1 VGGGVRRGRV
11 ARGGGR
17 EAPADAADGAQRAR
31 PPRAGPG
38 AVLPVQHH
46 EPGPRRRRQPGA
58 RPRRH
63 HGHRGARPGAAG
75 PRRRAARPQPPRA
88 PAARLRLARAAAGLC
103 TSVRALPSLSLDRF
117 IHGLL
122 AETSLRLIFFFSFQP
137 WKEEDGGGA
146 LPQSPGG
153 VCGGGAKDGQSSAR
167 DKVLPFEFRALEV
180 CLEFSC
186 KSLEH
191 EVTPCVLSSCSR
203 PLQGSSSQALSHAV
217 WNLRVRLFRPAHWRR
232 RRTQRWMSSA
242 PTSALSTLSV

>member
-1 VGGGVRRGRV
+1 MPRARACRHTPLPLAALDAHDHVAVAVGSPGPEPGRQNRGRAGRARPRSTFYRGRLQPRASRTYVHGGGVHAPEARGGGAGGVGGGVRRGRV

-103 TSVRALPSLSLDRF
+103 TSVRALPSLSLHRF

-122 AETSLRLIFFFSFQP
+122 
-137 WKEEDGGGA
+137 GA
-146 LPQSPGG
+146 
-153 VCGGGAKDGQSSAR
+153 C
-167 DKVLPFEFRALEV
+167 
-180 CLEFSC
+180 
-186 KSLEH
+186 
-191 EVTPCVLSSCSR
+191 
-203 PLQGSSSQALSHAV
+203 
-217 WNLRVRLFRPAHWRR
+217 
-232 RRTQRWMSSA
+232 
-242 PTSALSTLSV
+242 